1 MRQNRPNERL
11 VRQDFDQRSQCTLS
25 ETAALRVMIYRR
37 FQLESTAKTFC
48 AIFALFYPLM
58 QPEARD
64 FTVPNEDVGELMPP
78 HVMLSA
84 QTHRW
89 CLRHHEGASSASQPP
104 SHLTIFSKF
113 FFEVFFLRKNEN
125 MQTSKFEVFF
135 FEKKGM
141 HHTSVVCSK
150 LCFFGFHQM

>member
-11 VRQDFDQRSQCTLS
+11 VRQDFVQRSQCTLS
-25 ETAALRVMIYRR
+25 ETAALRVMIY
-37 FQLESTAKTFC
+37 C
-48 AIFALFYPLM
+48 ALLYPKS
-58 QPEARD
+58 PEARD

-104 SHLTIFSKF
+104 SHLTIFRS
-113 FFEVFFLRKNEN
+113 FFLRKNEN

-135 FEKKGM
+135 FEKKRYA
-141 HHTSVVCSK
+141 TEWFQTRCPAW
-150 LCFFGFHQM
+150 